1 MPKALPS
8 AAGLGTDF
16 TFVEADASQQNGM
29 AAVIDLASTPNS
41 TALKL
46 PSSSHRLPSV
56 SAAEAF
62 QALSDANSGPS
73 VIPTGIH
80 GLDDALGGGIEVG
93 KVTELWGPIGAGKT
107 AIALATATHAMEPSG
122 TVVWLDTSTP
132 LVPRRLPT
140 PSPGS
145 TNAAFIT
152 MPSPTLPHLLAL
164 LLHPPSTFPPPHITL
179 LVLPNLHHLLESS
192 HPRNPTF
199 PAATPVA
206 TQKWA
211 ASRRYAILGT
221 LITALNRVAVMHNI
235 AVLAIT
241 GCATRQRPGM
251 PLGLVPGVG
260 GGEWEA
266 GVWNRVVVYRDFGVR
281 VAGVQ
286 KGRGSAVAAGMHG
299 LGTVAGFTVDGS
311 GGAVPLEASTGEPS
325 EGGAKVPGVTLHP
338 SPVRGLPIALPRKR
352 AFDEIADS
360 DDEEGVDEYGGWAD
374 VEDDVALVADA
385 VDSTAAAAI
394 DLT

>member
-1 MPKALPS
+1 
-8 AAGLGTDF
+8 
-16 TFVEADASQQNGM
+16 M

-62 QALSDANSGPS
+62 QALSDAKNGPS
-73 VIPTGIH
+73 VISTGIN

-107 AIALATATHAMEPSG
+107 AIAYIY
-122 TVVWLDTSTP
+122 
-132 LVPRRLPT
+132 
-140 PSPGS
+140 
-145 TNAAFIT
+145 AAISK
-152 MPSPTLPHLLAL
+152 P
-164 LLHPPSTFPPPHITL
+164 I
-179 LVLPNLHHLLESS
+179 
-192 HPRNPTF
+192 
-199 PAATPVA
+199 
-206 TQKWA
+206 
-211 ASRRYAILGT
+211 AILVT
-221 LITALNRVAVMHNI
+221 
-235 AVLAIT
+235 T

-266 GVWNRVVVYRDFGVR
+266 GVWGRVVVCRDFGVR

-286 KGRGSAVAAGMHG
+286 KARGSAVAAGARG
-299 LGTVAGFTVDGS
+299 LENVSDFTVDGH
-311 GGAVPLEASTGEPS
+311 GKAVPVNSQPDADA
-325 EGGAKVPGVTLHP
+325 EGAAKAANP
-338 SPVRGLPIALPRKR
+338 SPARVLPVALPRKR

-374 VEDDVALVADA
+374 VEEDVALVADA

>member
-1 MPKALPS
+1 
-8 AAGLGTDF
+8 
-16 TFVEADASQQNGM
+16 M

-62 QALSDANSGPS
+62 QALSDAKNGPS
-73 VIPTGIH
+73 VISTGIH

-107 AIALATATHAMEPSG
+107 AIAIATAANALELIG
-122 TVVWLDTSTP
+122 TAVWLDTSTP
-132 LVPRRLPT
+132 LSLSRAPT
-140 PSPGS
+140 PPPHRPQASFVTLPV
-145 TNAAFIT
+145 
-152 MPSPTLPHLLAL
+152 PTLPHLLAL
-164 LLHPPSTFPPPHITL
+164 LLHPPPTFPSSHTTL
-179 LVLPNLHHLLESS
+179 LILPNLHHLLESS

-199 PAATPVA
+199 SASTPAA

-221 LITALNRVAVMHNI
+221 LVTALNRL
-235 AVLAIT
+235 AVLHSIAILVTT

-266 GVWNRVVVYRDFGVR
+266 GVWSRAVVCRDFGVR

-286 KGRGSAVAAGMHG
+286 KARGSAVAAGARG
-299 LGTVAGFTVDGS
+299 LKIVSDFTVDGH
-311 GGAVPLEASTGEPS
+311 GKAVPVNSQPDADA
-325 EGGAKVPGVTLHP
+325 EGAATTANP
-338 SPVRGLPIALPRKR
+338 SPARVLPVALPRKR

-360 DDEEGVDEYGGWAD
+360 DDEEGEDEYGGWAD

>member
-1 MPKALPS
+1 
-8 AAGLGTDF
+8 
-16 TFVEADASQQNGM
+16 M
-29 AAVIDLASTPNS
+29 AAVIDLASSPNP

-56 SAAEAF
+56 SAADAF
-62 QALSDANSGPS
+62 QALSDGQHGPS
-73 VIPTGIH
+73 AISSGIAD
-80 GLDDALGGGIEVG
+80 LDDALGGGIEVG

-107 AIALATATHAMEPSG
+107 AIALATAAHAWDKNG
-122 TVVWLDTSTP
+122 TVVWLGTQTSFLVHEVVSLTIPDTSTP
-132 LVPRRLPT
+132 LSSSRG
-140 PSPGS
+140 PSPAS
-145 TNAAFIT
+145 SLPNAAFTIL
-152 MPSPTLPHLLAL
+152 PIPTLPHLLAL
-164 LLHPPSTFPPPHITL
+164 LLHPPQSFPPSHTTL
-179 LVLPNLHHLLESS
+179 LILPNLHHLLESS

-211 ASRRYAILGT
+211 ASRRYAVLGT
-221 LITALNRVAVMHNI
+221 LVTALNRLAVMHNI
-235 AVLAIT
+235 AVLVTT

-266 GVWNRVVVYRDFGVR
+266 GVWSRLVVCRDFGVR

-286 KGRGSAVAAGMHG
+286 KARGSAVAAGVHG
-299 LGTVAGFTVDGS
+299 LGIVVGFTLDENGRAGPIKGQPDAAAERAAKTVD
-311 GGAVPLEASTGEPS
+311 
-325 EGGAKVPGVTLHP
+325 P
-338 SPVRGLPIALPRKR
+338 SPVRVLPLALPRKR

-374 VEDDVALVADA
+374 VEDDVTLVVDA
-385 VDSTAAAAI
+385 VDSTAAAAAA